1 MSKRAPKNKKAIP
14 AFVTEDEERKFW
26 AKSEASDYFDFGTA
40 IQPVLPALKPAHE
53 PCLDKSR

>member
-1 MSKRAPKNKKAIP
+1 MKAIP